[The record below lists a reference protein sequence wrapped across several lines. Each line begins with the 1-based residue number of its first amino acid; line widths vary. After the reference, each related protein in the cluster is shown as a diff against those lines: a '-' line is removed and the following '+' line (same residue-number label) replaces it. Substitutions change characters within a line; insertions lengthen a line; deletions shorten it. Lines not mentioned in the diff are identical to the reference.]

1 MEGAQSQRSIEQ
13 EVIESNTFTIRLTG
27 LRIPECSVLS
37 HDYNMVD
44 YVMKLVLHLYVC
56 VGEEPDDRV
65 RDRACERVQELLVDC
80 PACSGAADDSP
91 LAGLL

>member
-1 MEGAQSQRSIEQ
+1 
-13 EVIESNTFTIRLTG
+13 
-27 LRIPECSVLS
+27 
-37 HDYNMVD
+37 MVD

-65 RDRACERVQELLVDC
+65 KDRACEWVQELPADC

>member
-1 MEGAQSQRSIEQ
+1 
-13 EVIESNTFTIRLTG
+13 
-27 LRIPECSVLS
+27 
-37 HDYNMVD
+37 MVD

-65 RDRACERVQELLVDC
+65 RGRVCERVQELLVDC